1 MGMGQV
7 QNDFQLTRNFNLRE
21 FICPH
26 CGAVIIHPRLVNLL
40 QKIRDKVNKPVNV
53 ISGYRCAER
62 NKAVGGAFNSY
73 HMVGMAADIYV
84 KGVTGKEL
92 ADIINAEFYEEVGG
106 MGIAK
111 NAVHIDIRPHGRP
124 RWTY

>member
-1 MGMGQV
+1 MGTGQV

-62 NKAVGGAFNSY
+62 NKAVVAFNLS
-73 HMVGMAADIYV
+73 
-84 KGVTGKEL
+84 
-92 ADIINAEFYEEVGG
+92 
-106 MGIAK
+106 
-111 NAVHIDIRPHGRP
+111 HGRHG
-124 RWTY
+124 RRYLCKGGDWEGISRFNKCLLVREMGEWV